1 MIKELIGNGAHWIVY
16 RVTTIEKNL
25 SKSIVFKEPL
35 NNQNPDKNITN
46 YNLILSSDLPTLS
59 RFSKKNINAV
69 EGIEAED
76 LNPINCDGYY
86 VSPNTVRTSENLI
99 SLLVKCIRNGQE
111 IIPDEYKE
119 VFSYYI
125 EHPEKIVHDRDEL
138 IEIKILKGAEK
149 YVYEN
154 KISTISN
161 FNSFLIKS
169 KTDMKKA
176 SDNRLELFTDAFFF
190 RISETT
196 KEIDYKIADFDC
208 IISHEKTN
216 VSQID
221 LLNGNLSYF
230 ETALIEFIEFF
241 VGKANKEA
249 YITELRN
256 VW

>member
-16 RVTTIEKNL
+16 RITTIEKNL
-25 SKSIVFKEPL
+25 STSIVFKEPL
-35 NNQNPDKNITN
+35 KNQNPDKNITN
-46 YNLILSSDLPTLS
+46 YNLIFSSNLPTLS
-59 RFSKKNINAV
+59 RFSKKYINSV

-86 VSPNTVRTSENLI
+86 VSPNTVRTSENFA
-99 SLLVKCIRNGQE
+99 SLLLKYIQDSQE

-119 VFSYYI
+119 VISHYMK
-125 EHPEKIVHDRDEL
+125 HPEKIANDRDKL

-154 KISTISN
+154 KISSISN
-161 FNSFLIKS
+161 FNSFLIKA

-216 VSQID
+216 ISQLD
-221 LLNGNLSYF
+221 LLKGNMIYF

-241 VGKANKEA
+241 VEKVHKEA
-249 YITELRN
+249 YISELKN